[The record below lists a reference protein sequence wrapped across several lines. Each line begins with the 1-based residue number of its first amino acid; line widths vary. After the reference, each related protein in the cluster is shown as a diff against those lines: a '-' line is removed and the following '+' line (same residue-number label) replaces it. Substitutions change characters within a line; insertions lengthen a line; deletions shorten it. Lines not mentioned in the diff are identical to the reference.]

1 MTQNIRHEIF
11 IVSQRSKPRGPTDL
25 RTKFCNLQSF
35 ICVRFQAVAKFQA
48 EGCTIRLR
56 HLECARSHASFHM
69 HQTTRKRS
77 VQSFNRYIATPRTVE
92 AV

>member
-35 ICVRFQAVAKFQA
+35 ICVRFQA

-77 VQSFNRYIATPRTVE
+77 VQSFNRYIAIPRTVE